1 MISASNRVLLEG
13 VGVSLFLQ
21 WAVILAAA
29 RVCGMLLRWLGQPPV
44 VGEMTAGMLLG
55 PVVLGR
61 LFPSAQAALFPQS
74 SLAAL
79 DSLAQFGLVLFM
91 FSVGAQLHAHG
102 GVRAAIKGTLAVAL
116 ASVAVPAALGI
127 AITPLIYPYLAPPGI
142 AFGPFAGFIAV
153 ALAVTAF
160 PVLARILTDLKL
172 ADSAIGRLALSA
184 AAVVD
189 VLAWT
194 ALALV
199 LAWVESGR
207 IGMELLATLL
217 GLGALIAVL
226 LALRPV
232 WRRLLGAVA
241 AKGTGVEGAVLASV
255 LIGVFACA
263 AITDRL
269 GLHTVFGAFIFGA
282 CLPRNQAALQ
292 VLLQR
297 VQHVAVVALM
307 PIFFVLAGFYPTWGG
322 FAGGA
327 GFALVLVLVAAVLGK
342 VAGAA
347 AGARIA
353 GQPWRESL
361 AVGAL
366 MNSRGLME
374 LVAIKMGLDAGAI
387 SPEAFTIL
395 FVMTVLTTVM
405 TAPLLA
411 LFAPATRWRQA

>member
-1 MISASNRVLLEG
+1 VLEG
-13 VGVSLFLQ
+13 VDVSLFLQ
-21 WAVILAAA
+21 WAVILVAA
-29 RVCGMLLRWLGQPPV
+29 RVCGTLLGWLGQPPV
-44 VGEMTAGMLLG
+44 VGEMTAGLLLG

-74 SLAAL
+74 SLVAL
-79 DSLAQFGLVLFM
+79 DSLAQVGRVVVRV
-91 FSVGAQLHAHG
+91 SVGAQLHSHG
-102 GVRAAIKGTLAVAL
+102 GARAAIKGTLAVAL

-127 AITPLIYPYLAPPGI
+127 AIAPLIYPYLAPPGV

-160 PVLARILTDLKL
+160 PVLARFLTDMKL

-199 LAWVESGR
+199 LAWVDSGR
-207 IGMELLATLL
+207 VEIELLTTLL
-217 GLGALIAVL
+217 GLGALTAVL
-226 LALRPV
+226 VALRPV
-232 WRRLLGAVA
+232 FRRLLEAAAATGAGA
-241 AKGTGVEGAVLASV
+241 DGAVLAAL
-255 LIGVFACA
+255 LIGLFACA
-263 AITDRL
+263 ALTDRL
-269 GLHTVFGAFIFGA
+269 GLHTVFGAFVFGA
-282 CLPRNQAALQ
+282 CLPRNQGALQ
-292 VLLQR
+292 LLLQR

-307 PIFFVLAGFYPTWGG
+307 PIFFVLAGHNTTPGG

-327 GFALVLVLVAAVLGK
+327 GLAFALVLVAAVLGK

-353 GQPWRESL
+353 GHPWRESL

-387 SPEAFTIL
+387 SREAFTIL

-411 LFAPATRWRQA
+411 LSAPATRWREA